1 MKRVFQGDRIDEEE
15 LTMSPQEKRWLGGV
29 TALIVLGQ
37 IVGVVSAIY
46 FF

>member
-1 MKRVFQGDRIDEEE
+1 
-15 LTMSPQEKRWLGGV
+15 MSPQEKRWLGSV

-37 IVGVVSAIY
+37 IVGVVFAIY